1 MAASKQNPIS
11 RPVPLEGVWP
21 RPPRIAGGLRVAWR
35 LLTFTVWT
43 LLCGLVQSVLL
54 LLPGRAK
61 VRLPLI
67 YWAGCCW
74 CLGLRVRVVG
84 APRARDLP
92 TVFVSNH
99 SSWMDIPALGSCLP
113 ACFIA
118 KGEVGRWPVISTIAR
133 LGRTVFVSRRA
144 AGAARENADIAR
156 RLGDGDSLIL
166 FPEGTTSDGARIMP
180 FRSAFLAVAES
191 EQPHLLQPVT
201 IVYDEIDFLP
211 IRRADRALLAW
222 FGDMELASHFN
233 RIARHRGLRVTI
245 ELHPPVN
252 ADGGLTR
259 KQLAGVIWR
268 QVAMSAAEIRRNRL
282 PRMIC
287 RLRSPPSNNHAP
299 RPSASPQ
306 QERALG

>member
-1 MAASKQNPIS
+1 MAGSKQNPIG
-11 RPVPLEGVWP
+11 RPVPLDGAWP
-21 RPPRIAGGLRVAWR
+21 ALPRIAGAAWVAGR

-43 LLCGLVQSVLL
+43 LLCAPVQAVLL
-54 LLPGRAK
+54 ALPGRAK
-61 VRLPLI
+61 ARLPVL

-74 CLGLRVRVVG
+74 CLGLRVRVIG
-84 APRARDLP
+84 EAASHALP

-144 AGAARENADIAR
+144 SGASRENADIAG
-156 RLGDGDSLIL
+156 RLRQGDSLIL
-166 FPEGTTSDGARIMP
+166 FPEGTTSDGARVMP

-191 EQPHLLQPVT
+191 DQPHILQPVS

-222 FGDMELASHFN
+222 FGDMDLASHFN

-245 ELHPPVN
+245 ELHPPVDT
-252 ADGGLTR
+252 AGGLTR
-259 KQLAGVIWR
+259 KQLARTVWR
-268 QVAMSAAEIRRNRL
+268 QVAMSAAEIRRNRV
-282 PRMIC
+282 
-287 RLRSPPSNNHAP
+287 AP
-299 RPSASPQ
+299 RAV
-306 QERALG
+306 